1 VYANEPMNPQHPP
14 GRSPGVLRAE
24 VAHAFQ
30 YISEDNEGAWLPA
43 FRDTVRLRFHPLAE
57 LRRNHRPYD
66 LARTVKYTAG
76 FALGRLRGRR
86 ADRELSGGVF
96 LTYASGKGRALVD
109 GSCTCPPSGL
119 PTLGGAPRRTCP
131 SRWPSWPGRS
141 LLRPCSSGRWR
152 RACRPGG
159 DRRWV
164 YGGDAQLRAF
174 LEQRD
179 VAYVLAVKA
188 TQPLWAAG
196 TQGPAELPARE
207 LVARLPAR
215 AWQRLSPGDGAKGP
229 RVYDS
234 ARVALTR
241 PGWPG
246 CRFLAAGASAAVGGG
261 AGLLRLL
268 GPARTVPPWPSW
280 WGGRDP
286 LDGGGMLPGRRGPG
300 RPGPLPGPLLGRLY
314 RHVTLVLV
322 AQAFLAAAVRAQAGE
337 GGSWA
342 RRTATTSRFAK
353 FGAGSGFRPRRR
365 GCWPPWCGG
374 RPRGCGRCCGGR
386 GVAIRP
392 GARRCHWRR
401 RQHRLA
407 AAIVG

>member
-1 VYANEPMNPQHPP
+1 MPAERGERWSTGAVPARRVGCRPWAARRGARARAGGLP
-14 GRSPGVLRAE
+14 GQAAACS
-24 VAHAFQ
+24 
-30 YISEDNEGAWLPA
+30 
-43 FRDTVRLRFHPLAE
+43 
-57 LRRNHRPYD
+57 
-66 LARTVKYTAG
+66 
-76 FALGRLRGRR
+76 
-86 ADRELSGGVF
+86 
-96 LTYASGKGRALVD
+96 GRARAGAGGGPAGRVVTAD
-109 GSCTCPPSGL
+109 G
-119 PTLGGAPRRTCP
+119 
-131 SRWPSWPGRS
+131 
-141 LLRPCSSGRWR
+141 
-152 RACRPGG
+152 
-159 DRRWV
+159 V

-229 RVYDS
+229 RVYAS

-337 GGSWA
+337 GG
-342 RRTATTSRFAK
+342 
-353 FGAGSGFRPRRR
+353 
-365 GCWPPWCGG
+365 
-374 RPRGCGRCCGGR
+374 
-386 GVAIRP
+386 
-392 GARRCHWRR
+392 
-401 RQHRLA
+401 
-407 AAIVG
+407 